1 MANTKN
7 LIDYIKTK
15 RTYETFE
22 DIDDLV
28 ENSNWKVTKREDTE
42 DGAFLY
48 IESDKYHWNTL
59 SPDFVGL
66 WIDVETDED
75 DIDDITWN
83 WNKDIFNLW
92 EKEDQII
99 KALQENEN
107 MWYIA
112 DELASEAVNFSRK
125 RKFSKK
131 FSNRRNFAKSDVAF
145 GKQLADY
152 YGLVTFEPKF
162 EGVFESDWSRTS
174 DAEAEEFS
182 EKILAKFEDTL
193 RVDEILAVCNRLK
206 KSINIK
212 LKIYHVLHE
221 EEDTLSCEWECPN
234 GLFGI
239 CSWKCELIKSLPLC

>member
-1 MANTKN
+1 MK
-7 LIDYIKTK
+7 IIKTNRPK
-15 RTYETFE
+15 GY
-22 DIDDLV
+22 L
-28 ENSNWKVTKREDTE
+28 TK
-42 DGAFLY
+42 
-48 IESDKYHWNTL
+48 
-59 SPDFVGL
+59 
-66 WIDVETDED
+66 
-75 DIDDITWN
+75 
-83 WNKDIFNLW
+83 
-92 EKEDQII
+92 
-99 KALQENEN
+99 
-107 MWYIA
+107 
-112 DELASEAVNFSRK
+112 
-125 RKFSKK
+125 
-131 FSNRRNFAKSDVAF
+131 RNFAKSDIAF
-145 GKQLADY
+145 GKQLVDY

-182 EKILAKFEDTL
+182 EKILAKFEDAL